1 MTQPHTRRRKLI
13 AIFVALSLLTGCAQ
27 QIIRNEATSNLR
39 QGNFEV
45 AIKGLQ
51 DGVAEYPESTT
62 LRAGLVAA
70 RSEAVARLVAEISQF
85 RVQGQFDDADKSV
98 QRALTLEPENA
109 RLLGLQTDLRLA
121 RHLRLRLDEVATL
134 LADGKKEQALR
145 IVETS
150 LREAPRQPDLL
161 AMQRRLEIELRLDSG
176 TKSQRSLTESR
187 PISLDFRNAP
197 LLTVLE
203 AITRGS
209 GINFIMDRDVRQ
221 DSRVTVFLRGA
232 RVEDAIEL
240 VTGAH
245 QLARRT
251 IDGQTILIYPNTPE
265 KQREHQEQV
274 IRVFHLANA
283 EAKSTAAF
291 LRGMLRLKD
300 VFVDDK
306 ANLIS
311 IRETPDIVALA
322 ERLVALHDVGDAE
335 VMLDVEILEIKT
347 TRLTELGVNFP
358 NGFSLTPLPQVG
370 AAALTASG
378 LRSLN
383 SDRVGVSVAGL
394 LVNLRREVGDFNI
407 LANPRIRAK
416 SREKAHILIG
426 DKVPVITSTT
436 NATGFVAETVNYLDV
451 GLKLDVEPVVSP
463 DDDVTIKLALEVS
476 TLAREVRTAAGSL
489 AYQIGTRNATTTLR
503 LRDGETQLLAGLIS
517 NEDRSTSNRIPGL
530 GDLPIAGRLFAS
542 QKDDFQRT
550 ELVLAITPRILR
562 SASRPDLAQA
572 ELWIGTELATRLR
585 ASPWQKVSAIE
596 AGKSPVANTAMAV
609 GIPAGAPAM
618 GLPAGMPALGGA
630 AVVPSA
636 SATSADRVAAPNLIT
651 GPTRASFQAP
661 LEVKVGEA
669 FTVNLQL
676 ASATPL
682 RGAPLEIAFS
692 PQMFDVLEVA
702 EGDFFKQEGG
712 VTSFTHSINVNTG
725 RIGVGVLRNDAT
737 GAIGQATAVVLRLK
751 AKAPGPAEVG
761 LSSLKPIS
769 TGEPVPLADLPVLKL
784 TVK

>member
-1 MTQPHTRRRKLI
+1 MKPLQTHRRVLMTVL
-13 AIFVALSLLTGCAQ
+13 VAMVLAGCAQ
-27 QIIRNEATSNLR
+27 QRIRDEATSNLR
-39 QGNFEV
+39 EGNFEV

-51 DGVAEYPESTT
+51 SGVTEYPESAT

-70 RSEAVARLVAEISQF
+70 RSEAVARLVAKTSQF
-85 RVQGQFDDADKSV
+85 RAQGQFDDADKSV
-98 QRALTLEPENA
+98 ERALALESGNA
-109 RLLGLQTDLRLA
+109 RLLGLQTDLQLA
-121 RHLRLRLDEVATL
+121 RRQRLRLDEVASL
-134 LADGKKEQALR
+134 VAEGKKAQALR
-145 IVETS
+145 IVETA
-150 LREAPRQPDLL
+150 LRDAPRQSDLL
-161 AMQRRLEIELRLDSG
+161 ALQRRLEVELRLDSG
-176 TKSQRSLTESR
+176 AGSQRSLAEGR

-197 LLTVLE
+197 LSTVLE

-209 GINFIMDRDVRQ
+209 GINFILDRDVRQ
-221 DSRVTVFLRGA
+221 DSRVTVFLRAA
-232 RVEDAIEL
+232 RVDDAIEL

-251 IDGQTILIYPNTPE
+251 IDAQTVLIYPNTPE

-291 LRGMLRLKD
+291 LRAMLRLKD
-300 VFVDDK
+300 VFVDEK
-306 ANLIS
+306 ANLVS
-311 IRETPDIVALA
+311 IREAPDIVALA
-322 ERLVALHDVGDAE
+322 DRLVALHDVGDAE
-335 VMLDVEILEIKT
+335 VMLEVEILEVKT

-358 NGFSLTPLPQVG
+358 NGFSLTPL
-370 AAALTASG
+370 AATGGTGLTVSS

-383 SDRVGVSVAGL
+383 SERVGVSVAGL

-530 GDLPIAGRLFAS
+530 GDLPVVGRLFSS
-542 QKDDFQRT
+542 QKDDVQRT

-562 SASRPDLAQA
+562 SAARPDLAQA
-572 ELWIGTELATRLR
+572 ELWVGTELATRLHAATWQR
-585 ASPWQKVSAIE
+585 ATTGESE
-596 AGKSPVANTAMAV
+596 KSPVANAAAAIGAPGVMSAMSV
-609 GIPAGAPAM
+609 PAGAC
-618 GLPAGMPALGGA
+618 
-630 AVVPSA
+630 
-636 SATSADRVAAPNLIT
+636 VAAPSVVG
-651 GPTRASFQAP
+651 GPTRASWQAP
-661 LEVKVGEA
+661 AQVKVGEV

-676 ASATPL
+676 ASSVPL
-682 RGAPLEIAFS
+682 RGAPLEIAFP
-692 PQMFDVLEVA
+692 PQMFDVLEVG
-702 EGDFFKQEGG
+702 EGDYFKQDEG
-712 VTSFTHSINVNTG
+712 VTSFTQAVNTGTG
-725 RIGVGVLRNDAT
+725 RIGVGMLRNDAT
-737 GAIGQATAVVLRLK
+737 GATGQATAVVLRLK
-751 AKAPGPAEVG
+751 AKTLGPAE
-761 LSSLKPIS
+761 LSLTSLKPIS
-769 TGEPVPLADLPVLKL
+769 LGEPVPLAELPVLKL
-784 TVK
+784 TIQ

>member
-1 MTQPHTRRRKLI
+1 MKLLPTHRRTLTTLLV
-13 AIFVALSLLTGCAQ
+13 AIMLAGCAQ
-27 QIIRNEATSNLR
+27 QRIRDEATSNLR
-39 QGNFEV
+39 EGNFEV

-51 DGVAEYPESTT
+51 SGLTEYPESTT

-70 RSEAVARLVAEISQF
+70 RSEAVARLVAQTSQF
-85 RVQGQFDDADKSV
+85 RAQGQFDDADKSV
-98 QRALTLEPENA
+98 ERALTLEPGNA

-121 RHLRLRLDEVATL
+121 RRQRLRLDEVAAL
-134 LADGKKEQALR
+134 VAQGNKAQALR
-145 IVETS
+145 IVEAA
-150 LREAPRQPDLL
+150 LRDAPRQADLV
-161 AMQRRLEIELRLDSG
+161 AMQRRLEVELRLDSG
-176 TKSQRSLTESR
+176 TGSQRSLAENR

-197 LLTVLE
+197 LSTVLE

-209 GINFIMDRDVRQ
+209 GINFILDRDVRQ
-221 DSRVTVFLRGA
+221 DSRVTLFLRSA
-232 RVEDAIEL
+232 RVDDAIEL

-251 IDGQTILIYPNTPE
+251 IDAQTILIYPNTPE

-291 LRGMLRLKD
+291 LRAMLRLKD
-300 VFVDDK
+300 VFVDEK
-306 ANLIS
+306 ANLVS
-311 IRETPDIVALA
+311 IREAPDIVALA
-322 ERLVALHDVGDAE
+322 DRLVALHDVGDAE
-335 VMLDVEILEIKT
+335 VMLEVEILEVKT

-358 NGFSLTPLPQVG
+358 NGFSLTPLAPTG
-370 AAALTASG
+370 ATGLTVSS

-383 SDRVGVSVAGL
+383 SERVGVSVAGL

-463 DDDVTIKLALEVS
+463 DDEVTIKLALEVS
-476 TLAREVRTAAGSL
+476 TLAREIRTTAGSL
-489 AYQIGTRNATTTLR
+489 AYQIGTRNANTTLR

-517 NEDRSTSNRIPGL
+517 NEDRSTSNRVPGL
-530 GDLPIAGRLFAS
+530 GDLPIAGRLFSS
-542 QKDDFQRT
+542 QKDDVQRT

-562 SASRPDLAQA
+562 SAARPDLAQA
-572 ELWIGTELATRLR
+572 EMWVGTELATRLR
-585 ASPWQKVSAIE
+585 ASPSQKMGVGDSA
-596 AGKSPVANTAMAV
+596 APAFVNPAAAMGMPGVMPGA
-609 GIPAGAPAM
+609 GIPAALRPQAP
-618 GLPAGMPALGGA
+618 P
-630 AVVPSA
+630 VVS
-636 SATSADRVAAPNLIT
+636 
-651 GPTRASFQAP
+651 GPTRASWQAP
-661 LEVKVGEA
+661 TEVKAGEI
-669 FTVNLQL
+669 FTVSLEL
-676 ASATPL
+676 ASSVPL

-692 PQMFDVLEVA
+692 PQMFEVLEVG
-702 EGDFFKQEGG
+702 EGDYFKQEGG
-712 VTSFTHSINVNTG
+712 VTSFTQAVNISTG

-737 GAIGQATAVVLRLK
+737 GATGQATAVVLRLK
-751 AKAPGPAEVG
+751 AKMPGLAELS

-769 TGEPVPLADLPVLKL
+769 LSGPVPLAELPVLKL
-784 TVK
+784 TVQ